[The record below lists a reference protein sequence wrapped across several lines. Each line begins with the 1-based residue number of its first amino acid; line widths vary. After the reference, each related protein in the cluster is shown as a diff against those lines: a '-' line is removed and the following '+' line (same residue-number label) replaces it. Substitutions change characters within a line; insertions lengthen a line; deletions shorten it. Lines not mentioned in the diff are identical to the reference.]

1 MKQKILLSL
10 TALAALSTGGAA
22 AQQLR
27 PGYVDWGTRGTEFP
41 AALCDWQ
48 KGQKWSPDD
57 NFFISRVRPK
67 VRFRNAATQI
77 NPSFTE
83 ENDKKLIFW
92 VPINSPEY
100 NALPDGAFDREVFP
114 MWSYITHYGNWST
127 TLVRMPGNFMDV
139 AHKNGVPVSVVASVP
154 WGNISAEWEAALKK
168 MLEARPEKMA
178 DFLEYYGVD
187 GLGYNSEFQGD
198 SIMVQNLG
206 KYHASLVKLLKESGR
221 MPLHENIWYDGT
233 NEKGNISFDRG
244 LGTHN
249 DDLWG
254 YGDSIKTS
262 LFFNYNWNNTVLLD
276 RTVEHA
282 QKLGRSPLDL
292 YAGMNMQGG
301 EPKSGERWPM
311 LARYPLSIGLWGAHS
326 ENMFFESRAE
336 KGGAPDVRQAS
347 YIKRVEQWF
356 TGGTRNPVNTPELSN
371 SLSYGTDN
379 PAFFGMSKLMS
390 ARSALKWNLSEEPF
404 ITYFNL
410 GNGKFFNYKGKR
422 QHNSEWY
429 NIGMQDYLPTWMW
442 WFADRFMGRDPG
454 NVPAQGLDAAFSWED
469 AYMGGSLVKVSGNSA
484 DEYLHLFKTEFE
496 LRRGDV
502 ITVRYKLAS
511 GSADVSLALSA
522 KGDENTLLAED
533 KLQVLSASD
542 KTPGWQTA
550 VFVIDDERSAL
561 ENKQL
566 AMVALHFRNAENLD
580 LRLGEFS
587 IVRGTETSQT
597 PDKPVI
603 ESAQLLTA
611 GEKGAD
617 GKIIFNMP
625 NDKGNDVC
633 YNIDVKTSMFKLYSQ
648 AKGGKPVV
656 MGMTPSWAGLLFSC
670 PINLHAPGGGKVRF
684 GVSALSLDMGN
695 ESETA
700 WSDWFDVAS
709 KYEITDGIMLSK
721 NVINPGECFYIK
733 YTDPLHENGRWELM
747 DADGNVVLEARDS
760 SSLDCAGLGKTG
772 FYALRLSG
780 RFHNGSEVKDSVCC
794 YPNFLQV
801 SDAATGGH
809 PSILSL
815 TGNGNPRY
823 AQIEPGQTVDF
834 AYEGDGAE
842 GSVSRGV
849 RVEDKGL
856 GFRYSDTGV
865 EFKKPFTVS
874 FWVKPESFDNKQVH
888 LMSIRDK
895 GDSWPTNTWGWFYHT
910 MKPDGRTENFTM
922 RVSAKYN
929 IEYNFGDAR
938 IQPGVWQH
946 LAYVFDFDE
955 KGALLMQFYINGVRQ
970 ELKSY
975 KYGVSE
981 RTGDKMKHERV
992 FYPFRTQSVIAV
1004 GGAQH
1009 TNASVVANVDNLMF
1023 WDKSLTEEEIRRS
1036 MKGYA
1041 SDTVPENLLGYFDF
1055 EDAPQADGRFLSK
1068 GKKDF
1073 CAGTHDYG
1081 NGEKE
1086 GQGVLLW
1093 TQPEFCAGTP
1103 FVGERSWQ
1111 VTTTPEWEADNATIE
1126 AASGNA
1132 EAGSARVRFFNQGVY
1147 DVNLRLKNEYGDDR
1161 KSIIVLVGETSVSNV
1176 GADRLNVS
1184 PSLFDDSF
1192 NVTFDASGTYQLTVT
1207 GADGSILFRRQVTVD
1222 AGETIGV
1229 TPNAA
1234 SGLCLLTVTRAGNA
1248 PATIKLIKK

>member
-1 MKQKILLSL
+1 MKQKILFSLSVL
-10 TALAALSTGGAA
+10 VAISTGGAA

-27 PGYVDWGTRGTEFP
+27 PEYVDWGIRGIDFP
-41 AALCDWQ
+41 AALADWQ
-48 KGQKWSPDD
+48 KGQKWSNDD

-67 VRFRNAATQI
+67 VRFRNAATQV

-114 MWSYITHYGNWST
+114 MWAYITHYGNWST

-154 WGNISAEWEAALKK
+154 WGNISTKWEGALKK
-168 MLEARPEKMA
+168 LLEAGPEKMA

-187 GLGYNSEFQGD
+187 GLGYNSEFKGD

-206 KYHASLVKLLKESGR
+206 KYHAALVKLLKDSGR

-233 NEKGNISFDRG
+233 DESGNINFDRG

-262 LFFNYNWNNTVLLD
+262 LFFNYNWNNTTLLD

-301 EPKSGERWPM
+301 EPKVGERWPM

-356 TGGTRNPVNTPELSN
+356 TGGTRNPVNTLELSN

-379 PAFFGMSKLMS
+379 PTFFGMSKLMS
-390 ARSALKWNLSEEPF
+390 ARSALKWDLSEEPF

-442 WFADRFMGRDPG
+442 WFADRFMGREPA
-454 NVPAQGLDAAFSWED
+454 NVPAQGLDAAFSWDD
-469 AYMGGSLVKVSGNSA
+469 AYMGGSLVKVSGSSA

-511 GSADVSLALSA
+511 GGADVSLALSA
-522 KGDENTLLAED
+522 KGDENTLLAEE
-533 KLQVLSASD
+533 KLQVLSAAD

-550 VFVIDDERSAL
+550 TFVIDDERSAL

-566 AMVALHFRNAENLD
+566 AMIALHFRNAENLD

-587 IVRGTETSQT
+587 IVRGLETSQT
-597 PDKPVI
+597 PDKPVL
-603 ESAQLLTA
+603 ESAQLLKA
-611 GEKGAD
+611 GESGAD

-625 NDKGNDVC
+625 NDKGTDVC
-633 YNIDVKTSMFKLYSQ
+633 YNIDVKTSLFKLYSQ
-648 AKGGKPVV
+648 TAAGKPVV

-670 PINLHAPGGGKVRF
+670 PVDFSAPGAGKVRF
-684 GVSALSLDMGN
+684 GVSALSLDMN
-695 ESETA
+695 SESEIA

-709 KYEITDGIMLSK
+709 KYEITDGISLSR
-721 NVINPGECFYIK
+721 NVINPGESFYVK

-747 DADGNVVLEARDS
+747 DADGNVVLEAADTN
-760 SSLDCAGLGKTG
+760 SLDCAGLGKTG

-780 RFHNGSEVKDSVCC
+780 RFHNGAEVTDSMCY

-801 SDAATGGH
+801 SDAATGGQ
-809 PSILSL
+809 PRILSL
-815 TGNGNPRY
+815 TGNGDSGY
-823 AQIEPGQTVDF
+823 THIEPGETVDF
-834 AYEGDGAE
+834 AFEGDGAE
-842 GSVSRGV
+842 GTVSRGV

-856 GFRYSDTGV
+856 GFRYSDTGMQ
-865 EFKKPFTVS
+865 FKKPFTVS

-922 RVSAKYN
+922 RVSSQYT

-975 KYGVSE
+975 KYGVLE

-992 FYPFRTQSVIAV
+992 SYPFRTQSVVAV

-1023 WDKSLTEEEIRRS
+1023 WDKSLTEEEIRES

-1041 SDTVPENLLGYFDF
+1041 PDAVPENLLGYFDF
-1055 EDAPQADGRFLSK
+1055 EDAPQSDGRFLSK
-1068 GKKDF
+1068 GKMEF

-1093 TQPEFCAGTP
+1093 TQPEFCTGTP
-1103 FVGERSWQ
+1103 FVDVRSWQ
-1111 VTTTPEWEADNATIE
+1111 VKTTPEWEADNATIE
-1126 AASGNA
+1126 TASGNT
-1132 EAGSARVRFFNQGVY
+1132 EAGSACVRFFHEGVY
-1147 DVNLRLKNEYGDDR
+1147 DVNLRLKNEYGADVE
-1161 KSIIVLVGETSVSNV
+1161 SFIVHVGNTSVSNV
-1176 GADRLNVS
+1176 GADKLKVS
-1184 PSLFDDSF
+1184 PTLFDESF
-1192 NVTFDASGTYQLTVT
+1192 YVTFDASGMYHLSVT
-1207 GADGSILFRRQVTVD
+1207 GADGSTLLRQQVTVA
-1222 AGETIGV
+1222 AGETICV
-1229 TPNAA
+1229 SPRAA
-1234 SGLCLLTVTRAGNA
+1234 SGLCLLTVTRAGIA